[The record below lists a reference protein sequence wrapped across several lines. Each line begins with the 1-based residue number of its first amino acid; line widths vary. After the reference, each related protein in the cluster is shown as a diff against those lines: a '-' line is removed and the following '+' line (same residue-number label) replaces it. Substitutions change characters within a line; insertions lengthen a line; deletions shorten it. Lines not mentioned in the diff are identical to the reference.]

1 MLKDFQLTSLE
12 EKGEVLPR
20 FFVINTQHI
29 VGFEFVYD
37 SEDEDVSK
45 DAIITLVTGEK
56 FYCPDYE
63 KYIAYNRKKDD
74 GTWEYVDKEI

>member
-12 EKGEVLPR
+12 EKGEGLTR

-29 VGFEFVYD
+29 VSFELVD
-37 SEDEDVSK
+37 DTD

-63 KYIAYNRKKDD
+63 CCIGYNRQKDD
-74 GTWEYVDKEI
+74 GTWEYVFKEI